1 MKKHLGLALLFLL
14 INGHAFGCEML
25 FKSEDLCLDISWEKL
40 PPARQNGIL
49 NLKFTDAKDAT
60 RAITPKLIPN
70 VVLWMT
76 SMGHGSKKV
85 TLEAIDVGHFR
96 STDVNFIM
104 GGPWD
109 IKFQLLDGAKVVE
122 EIVMPIKIK

>member
-1 MKKHLGLALLFLL
+1 MKYLSIVTVLFLVTAQ
-14 INGHAFGCEML
+14 AFACEMN
-25 FKSEDLCLDISWEKL
+25 FKSEDLCLDIAWEKL
-40 PPARQNGIL
+40 PAARQNGIL

-85 TLEAIDVGHFR
+85 TLQAVDVGHFR

-104 GGPWD
+104 AGPWD
-109 IKFQLLDGAKVVE
+109 IKFQLLDGTTVVE
-122 EIVMPIKIK
+122 EIVKPIKIK